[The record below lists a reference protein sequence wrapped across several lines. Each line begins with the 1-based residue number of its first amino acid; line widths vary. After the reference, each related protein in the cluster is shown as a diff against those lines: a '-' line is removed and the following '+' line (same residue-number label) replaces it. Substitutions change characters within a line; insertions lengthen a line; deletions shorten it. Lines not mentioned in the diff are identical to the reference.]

1 MATYLVTGGAGF
13 IGSHIASALQN
24 RGDTVRIIDDLST
37 GHRSNLEALP
47 KPAEFIQASIL
58 DRDALTQAMQGV
70 KCVFHQAALASVPRS
85 VENPLDT
92 HAACVTGTLNVL
104 DIARRIGVKRVV
116 FASSSSIY
124 GDQPKPSKNEIDMP
138 APLSPYAAAKLAC
151 EGYAT
156 AFYHSYGLETVAL
169 RYFNVFGPRQ
179 DPYGPYAAVIPLFCK
194 AILKQERPTI
204 FGDGL
209 QTRDFTYVDNV
220 VQANLLASE
229 VPAAAGK
236 IFNIANGKTI
246 SLLDLL
252 AMLGRIL
259 GQEIE
264 PIFAPP
270 RVGDVKHSKAEI
282 EKAQSILGFQPQF
295 DVEAGIRRSLEF
307 YKTWVTTA
315 K

>member
-1 MATYLVTGGAGF
+1 MAIYLVTGGAGF
-13 IGSHIASALQN
+13 IGSHISAALQK
-24 RGDTVRIIDDLST
+24 RGDKVRIIDDFST
-37 GHRSNLEALP
+37 GHKSNLEALP
-47 KPAEFIQASIL
+47 SPPEFINASIL

-70 KCVFHQAALASVPRS
+70 TCVFHQAALASVPRS
-85 VENPLDT
+85 IEKPMDT

-104 DIARRIGVKRVV
+104 DVARLSGVKRVV

-124 GDQPKPSKNEIDMP
+124 GDQPKPSKNEIDLP
-138 APLSPYAAAKLAC
+138 APLSPYAAAKLAGEAYC
-151 EGYAT
+151 QT
-156 AFYHSYGLETVAL
+156 FFHSYGLETVAL

-179 DPYGPYAAVIPLFCK
+179 DPYGPYAAVIPLFIK

-209 QTRDFTYVDNV
+209 QTRDFTFVENV

-236 IFNIANGKTI
+236 VFNIANGKTI
-246 SLLDLL
+246 TLLDLL
-252 AMLGRIL
+252 ALLGRIL
-259 GQEIE
+259 GKEIE

-270 RVGDVKHSKAEI
+270 RVGDVKHSKAEV
-282 EKAQSILGFQPQF
+282 EKAQSILGYKPQF

-307 YKTWVTTA
+307 YQAWVGG